1 MILKIIN
8 KIYNFFMGA
17 CCFPR
22 NSIMY
27 RIDTFTNIP
36 HQTNLTT
43 NLITTNENI
52 EEKFND
58 MPEVSGNIFVN
69 YGIKRMKGYKCSLNI
84 DELNVLRERFWQ
96 VKINLNERFKFL
108 RQAVLYDSKK
118 CEDYIIKNG
127 FYTID
132 GCINH
137 CSDNTKYNYI
147 IPNYCINDPYF
158 EKQLDDI
165 VPNREKKKIII
176 YLRKNDDKEKLEI
189 FDDISGKDLKEKYID
204 VKNLKNISSI
214 RLFFGGNEIKDNDLL
229 YQHKIM
235 NKYCIQVVIIE

>member
-1 MILKIIN
+1 
-8 KIYNFFMGA
+8 MGA

-22 NSIMY
+22 NSIIY
-27 RIDTFTNIP
+27 RIDTFSNIP
-36 HQTNLTT
+36 HHQTNLTT

-204 VKNLKNISSI
+204 VKNLKNI
-214 RLFFGGNEIKDNDLL
+214 
-229 YQHKIM
+229 
-235 NKYCIQVVIIE
+235 NKTTYYKYYL

>member
-165 VPNREKKKIII
+165 EPNREKKKIII

>member
-1 MILKIIN
+1 
-8 KIYNFFMGA
+8 MGA

-22 NSIMY
+22 SSIIY
-27 RIDTFTNIP
+27 RIETITNIP
-36 HQTNLTT
+36 HHHTNLFT
-43 NLITTNENI
+43 NNEI
-52 EEKFND
+52 DEEKFYD
-58 MPEVSGNIFVN
+58 MPEVPGNIFVN

-84 DELNVLRERFWQ
+84 DELNLLRERFWQ

-127 FYTID
+127 FYTVN

-137 CSDNTKYNYI
+137 CSDNTKYIYI

-158 EKQLDDI
+158 EKKLENI
-165 VPNREKKKIII
+165 EPNRKKKKIII
-176 YLRKNDDKEKLEI
+176 FLRKNDEKEQLEI
-189 FDDISGKDLKEKYID
+189 FDDISGKDLKQVYI
-204 VKNLKNISSI
+204 NIKNIHNIKNI

-235 NKYCIQVVIIE
+235 NKYCIQVVVIE

>member
-1 MILKIIN
+1 
-8 KIYNFFMGA
+8 MGA

-22 NSIMY
+22 SS
-27 RIDTFTNIP
+27 IDTFSNIP
-36 HQTNLTT
+36 HHQTNLTT

-127 FYTID
+127 FYTVN

-137 CSDNTKYNYI
+137 CSDNTKYIYI

-158 EKQLDDI
+158 EKKLENI
-165 VPNREKKKIII
+165 EPNRKKKKIII
-176 YLRKNDDKEKLEI
+176 FLRKNDEKEQLEI
-189 FDDISGKDLKEKYID
+189 FDDISGKDLKQEYI
-204 VKNLKNISSI
+204 NIKNIHNIKNI

-235 NKYCIQVVIIE
+235 NKYCIQVVVIE